1 MTLFFDILTLEKA
14 SKNDPKSMLDL
25 LKQWMYKDNPYSKP
39 IKVSL
44 SGKSFLLNP
53 KPLLYDTVTDI
64 IYKSQYIKLA
74 GRRDY
79 ADYKLFKNK
88 HLDLSLYPDIN
99 MAAIKHNPL
108 LKIAN
113 NKIYFKFEEKL

>member
-1 MTLFFDILTLEKA
+1 MTLFFDIFTLEKA
-14 SKNDPKSMLDL
+14 SKNDPKSMLIL

-39 IKVSL
+39 IKISL

-53 KPLLYDTVTDI
+53 KPLLYDAVTDP

-79 ADYKLFKNK
+79 ANYKLFKNTY
-88 HLDLSLYPDIN
+88 LDLSLYPDIN
-99 MAAIKHNPL
+99 IGAIKHNPL

-113 NKIYFKFEEKL
+113 NKIYFKFEES

>member
-14 SKNDPKSMLDL
+14 SKNDPKSMLAL

-53 KPLLYDTVTDI
+53 KPLLYDAVTDP

-79 ADYKLFKNK
+79 ANYKLFKNTY
-88 HLDLSLYPDIN
+88 LDLSLYPDIN
-99 MAAIKHNPL
+99 IGAIKHNPL

-113 NKIYFKFEEKL
+113 NKIYFKFEES

>member
-1 MTLFFDILTLEKA
+1 MTLFFDIFTLEKA
-14 SKNDPKSMLDL
+14 SKNDPKSMLAL
-25 LKQWMYKDNPYSKP
+25 LKQWMYKDNPYAKP

-53 KPLLYDTVTDI
+53 KPLLYDAVTDP

-79 ADYKLFKNK
+79 ANYKLFKNTY
-88 HLDLSLYPDIN
+88 LDLSLYPDIN

-113 NKIYFKFEEKL
+113 NKIYFKFEES

>member
-1 MTLFFDILTLEKA
+1 MTLFFDIFTLEKA
-14 SKNDPKSMLDL
+14 SKNDPKSMLTL
-25 LKQWMYKDNPYSKP
+25 LKQWMYKDNPYAKP

-53 KPLLYDTVTDI
+53 KPLLYDAVTDP

-79 ADYKLFKNK
+79 ANYKLFKNTY
-88 HLDLSLYPDIN
+88 LDLSLYPDIN
-99 MAAIKHNPL
+99 IGAIKHNPL

-113 NKIYFKFEEKL
+113 NKIYFKFEES